1 MTQEYPNYPHDIK
14 DGVVLDLDSL
24 NNNDLNLDKLKQC
37 LPNWTFYGNTRPE
50 EVNSRI
56 KNADVVVSNKVVLDK
71 EVLSQAKQIKLIC
84 IAATGANN
92 IDLKV
97 AKTYDIPVCNITH
110 YATHSVPE
118 HVFRLILSLYG
129 RLIENNIASIQ
140 GKWSQSP
147 YFCLLDYL
155 PQDLNG
161 KTMGIVGYGDLG
173 QAVAKIA
180 KTFDMKVLIA
190 KRDKDDNRKGR
201 LLLSE
206 LLPQVDILTLHC
218 PLTED
223 NYHLISSPELSL
235 LPKQALLI
243 NTARGPLVDEDALL
257 QALQQNQIAG
267 AGLDVL
273 SEEPP
278 AIDHPLLNSGLK
290 NLIVTPHIA
299 WASQQSR
306 QRLLDQLADNILKFR
321 QGKPRNLLYP

>member
-1 MTQEYPNYPHDIK
+1 MTYKYPDYPLEIQN
-14 DGVVLDLDSL
+14 GVVLDLDSL

-37 LPNWTFYGNTRPE
+37 LPNWTFYGNTKPE
-50 EVNSRI
+50 EIHSRI

-71 EVLSQAKQIKLIC
+71 EILSRAKQIKLIC
-84 IAATGANN
+84 IAATGTNN
-92 IDLKV
+92 IDLK
-97 AKTYDIPVCNITH
+97 AARTYHIPVCNITH

-118 HVFRLILSLYG
+118 HVFRLVLSLYG
-129 RLIENNIASIQ
+129 RLMENSDACIQ

-147 YFCLLDYL
+147 YFCLLDFP

-161 KTMGIVGYGDLG
+161 KTIGIIGYGDLG

-180 KTFDMKVLIA
+180 KAFDMKVLIA
-190 KRDKDDNRKGR
+190 KRDKNDHRKGR
-201 LLLSE
+201 LLLNE

-223 NYHLISSPELSL
+223 NDQLISSQELKL
-235 LPKQALLI
+235 LPETALLI
-243 NTARGPLVDEDALL
+243 NTARGPLVDETALL
-257 QALQQNQIAG
+257 QALQQKQIAA

-278 AIDHPLLNSGLK
+278 AVDHPLLNSGLK
-290 NLIVTPHIA
+290 NLIITPHIA

-306 QRLLDQLADNILKFR
+306 QRLLDQLADNILKFK
-321 QGKPRNLLYP
+321 QGKPENLL

>member
-1 MTQEYPNYPHDIK
+1 MTQEYPNYPLNIK

-37 LPNWTFYGNTRPE
+37 LPNWTFYGNTKPE
-50 EVNSRI
+50 EVHSRI
-56 KNADVVVSNKVVLDK
+56 KNADIVVSNKVVLDE
-71 EVLSQAKQIKLIC
+71 EVLSRTKQVKLVC
-84 IAATGANN
+84 IAATGTNN
-92 IDLKV
+92 IDLK
-97 AKTYDIPVCNITH
+97 AANKYHIPVCNITH

-129 RLIENNIASIQ
+129 RLIENNEASIQ

-147 YFCLLDYL
+147 YFCLLDL
-155 PQDLNG
+155 PPQDLNG

-180 KTFDMKVLIA
+180 KAFDMKVLIA
-190 KRDKDDNRKGR
+190 KRDKNDHREGR

-223 NYHLISSPELSL
+223 NYHLISSQELSL
-235 LPKQALLI
+235 LPKQAILI
-243 NTARGPLVDEDALL
+243 NTARGPLVDEKALL
-257 QALQQNQIAG
+257 YALQQNQIAG

-290 NLIVTPHIA
+290 NLIITPHIA

-306 QRLLDQLADNILKFR
+306 QRLLDQLTDNILEFK
-321 QGKPRNLLYP
+321 QGKPRNLL

>member
-1 MTQEYPNYPHDIK
+1 MTQENANYPIDLQN
-14 DGVVLDLDSL
+14 GVVLDLDSL
-24 NNNDLNLDKLKQC
+24 NNNDLNLDRLKQC
-37 LPNWTFYGNTRPE
+37 LPNWTFYGNTKPG
-50 EVNSRI
+50 EVSSRI
-56 KNADVVVSNKVVLDK
+56 KNVDIVVSNKVVLDK
-71 EVLSQAKQIKLIC
+71 QILSQANQLKLIC
-84 IAATGANN
+84 IAATGTNN
-92 IDLKV
+92 IDLKA
-97 AKTYDIPVCNITH
+97 AKTYHIPVCNITH

-129 RLIENNIASIQ
+129 RLMENSEASIQ

-147 YFCLLDYL
+147 YFCLLDFP

-161 KTMGIVGYGDLG
+161 KTMGIIGYGDLG

-190 KRDKDDNRKGR
+190 KRDKNDHREGR
-201 LLLSE
+201 ILLNE

-223 NYHLISSPELSL
+223 NYHLISSQELRL
-235 LPKQALLI
+235 LPKHALLI
-243 NTARGPLVDEDALL
+243 NTARGPLVDETALL
-257 QALQQNQIAG
+257 YALQQNQIAG

-278 AIDHPLLNSGLK
+278 SVGHPLLNSGLK
-290 NLIVTPHIA
+290 NLIITPHIA

-306 QRLLDQLADNILKFR
+306 QRLLDQLAENVFKFK
-321 QGKPRNLLYP
+321 QGKPRNLL

>member
-1 MTQEYPNYPHDIK
+1 MTDEYSINPSEIQN
-14 DGVVLDLDSL
+14 GVVLDLDSL
-24 NNNDLNLDKLKQC
+24 NNNDLNLDRLKQC
-37 LPNWTFYGNTRPE
+37 LPNWTFYGNTKPQDLH
-50 EVNSRI
+50 SRI

-71 EVLSQAKQIKLIC
+71 ETLSHAKQLKLIC
-84 IAATGANN
+84 IAATGTNN
-92 IDLKV
+92 IDLKA
-97 AKTYDIPVCNITH
+97 AKTYHIPVCNITH

-129 RLIENNIASIQ
+129 RLIENSAATIQ

-147 YFCLLDYL
+147 YFCLLDFP

-161 KTMGIVGYGDLG
+161 KTMGIIGYGDLG

-180 KTFDMKVLIA
+180 KTFNMKILIA
-190 KRDKDDNRKGR
+190 KRDKNDHREGR

-223 NYHLISSPELSL
+223 NYHLISSQQLSL
-235 LPKQALLI
+235 LPKHALLI
-243 NTARGPLVDEDALL
+243 NTARGSLIDETALL
-257 QALQQNQIAG
+257 KALQQRQIAG

-273 SEEPP
+273 SQEPP
-278 AIDHPLLNSGLK
+278 AVDHPLLNSGLK
-290 NLIVTPHIA
+290 NLIITPHIA

-306 QRLLDQLADNILKFR
+306 QRLVDQLTDNILEFKR
-321 QGKPRNLLYP
+321 GKPRNLL